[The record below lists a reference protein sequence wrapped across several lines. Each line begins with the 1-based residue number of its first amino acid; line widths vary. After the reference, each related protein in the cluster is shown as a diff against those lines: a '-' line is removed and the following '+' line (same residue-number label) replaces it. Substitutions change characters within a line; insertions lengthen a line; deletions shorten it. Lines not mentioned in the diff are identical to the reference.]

1 MKAQVLESF
10 EGPRGFQ
17 LQDVEEPRIDAADEV
32 KIEVQ
37 ACGVCHRDITWSRGK
52 FGRPE
57 LPKILGHEGAGVVLE
72 VGSAVEDLKPGDR
85 VVHLQFPYCGQCEA
99 CRAGRP
105 AACANLRAIVGEER
119 NGCYAEQVVLPARI
133 VTRVPD
139 GISAEQ
145 AALAACTLGTAY
157 HALRLY
163 GFEPAGKTVAL
174 NGAGGGVGIHAIQI
188 AKLLGARVIAVT
200 TSPAKAEPISAA
212 GADNVVVAADGM
224 YRKQIGELTGGRGAE
239 LFLEIVGAPTL
250 EQSLLSV
257 RRGGR
262 VVVVGNPAG
271 GGCHFNPA
279 LLILRG
285 ELMLYGSLAVT
296 MPELREILVLMGAGK
311 LRPCVDRV
319 VPLEDLPDAM
329 RQMEERSTI
338 GRVVVRPARTG

>member
-10 EGPRGFQ
+10 EGPQGFQ
-17 LQDVEEPRIDAADEV
+17 LRDVEEPRIESPDDV
-32 KIEVQ
+32 KIQVD

-52 FGRPE
+52 FGRAE

-85 VVHLQFPYCGQCEA
+85 VVHLQFPYCGRCEA
-99 CRAGRP
+99 CKAGRP
-105 AACANLRAIVGEER
+105 AACANLRAIVGEGR
-119 NGCYAEQVVLPARI
+119 NGCYAERVVLPAPI

-145 AALAACTLGTAY
+145 AASAACTLGTAY

-163 GFEPAGKTVAL
+163 GFEPAGKIVAL

-200 TSPAKAEPISAA
+200 TSATKAQAIGAA
-212 GADNVVVAADGM
+212 GADHVVVAGDGT
-224 YRKQIGELTGGRGAE
+224 YSKQVRELTGGRGAD
-239 LFLEIVGAPTL
+239 LFVEIVGAPML

-262 VVVVGNPAG
+262 VVVVGNPDG

-296 MPELREILVLMGAGK
+296 MAELKEILAFMSAGK
-311 LRPCVDRV
+311 LRPSIDRV
-319 VPLEDLPDAM
+319 APLEDLPDAM
-329 RQMEERSTI
+329 RQMEQRGTT
-338 GRVVVRPARTG
+338 GRVIVRLARAG